1 MNVMLASALVLG
13 AAGSAHCIG
22 MCGPIALA
30 IPSPRSGWRSRAMS
44 TLLLNT
50 GRLTTYAL
58 IGAAF
63 GTFGRGAQLAGLQQW
78 VSVLAGGVL
87 LASVIIPGLLEQ
99 WSPTSRVSILVGR
112 FRSKLGRNLART
124 APEALFLTGALN
136 GLLPCGLVYGAALGA
151 TAMGSAPEGA
161 LFMAFFGLGTWPA
174 LIGLRMSGH
183 MVGTKTRTLLRRASP
198 IIISGMAVLL
208 ILRGLELG
216 IPMVSPPP
224 EGTPAAITACH

>member
-1 MNVMLASALVLG
+1 MNAMLAGALVLG

-30 IPSPRSGWRSRAMS
+30 VPSPRIGWRSRLMS
-44 TLLLNT
+44 AILLNT

-58 IGAAF
+58 IGFAF

-78 VSVLAGGVL
+78 VSILAGGVL
-87 LASVIIPGLLEQ
+87 LASVIIPGLLER
-99 WSPTSRVSILVGR
+99 WNPTGRAALLVGR
-112 FRSKLGRNLART
+112 LRGKLARNLART

-151 TAMGSAPEGA
+151 TAMGTPQEGA

-174 LIGLRMSGH
+174 LVGLRMSGQ
-183 MVGTKTRTLLRRASP
+183 MVGTKTRALLRKASP
-198 IIISGMAVLL
+198 IIISGMAMLL

-224 EGTPAAITACH
+224 GSTPAAITACH

>member
-1 MNVMLASALVLG
+1 MNALLAGAMVLG
-13 AAGSAHCIG
+13 VAGSAHCIG

-30 IPSPRSGWRSRAMS
+30 VPSPASGWRARLSS
-44 TLLLNT
+44 TLLLNL
-50 GRLTTYAL
+50 GRITTYAL

-78 VSVLAGGVL
+78 VSILAGSVL
-87 LASVIIPGLLEQ
+87 LASVIIPGLLER
-99 WSPTSRVSILVGR
+99 WSPTGRLSLMVGR
-112 FRSKLGRNLART
+112 LRSVLGRNLKRT

-151 TAMGSAPEGA
+151 TAMGTANDGA
-161 LFMAFFGLGTWPA
+161 LFMIFFGAGTWPA

-183 MVGTKTRTLLRRASP
+183 LVGTKSRVLLRKVAP
-198 IIISGMAVLL
+198 ILVSGMAVLL

-216 IPMVSPPP
+216 IPMLSPAPVAMQ
-224 EGTPAAITACH
+224 ESTIGCH

>member
-30 IPSPRSGWRSRAMS
+30 VPSPQSGWRSRAMS
-44 TLLLNT
+44 ALLLNA

-87 LASVIIPGLLEQ
+87 LASVIVPRLLER
-99 WSPTSRVSILVGR
+99 WSPTGRLSILIGR
-112 FRSKLGRNLART
+112 LRSGLARNLART

-136 GLLPCGLVYGAALGA
+136 GLLPCGLVYGATLGA
-151 TAMGSAPEGA
+151 TAMGTAPEGA
-161 LFMAFFGLGTWPA
+161 LFMTFFGLGTWPA

-183 MVGTKTRTLLRRASP
+183 MVGTKTRTLLRKVSP
-198 IIISGMAVLL
+198 VILSGMAVLL

-216 IPMVSPPP
+216 IPMLSPA
-224 EGTPAAITACH
+224 PATIQQELVGCH